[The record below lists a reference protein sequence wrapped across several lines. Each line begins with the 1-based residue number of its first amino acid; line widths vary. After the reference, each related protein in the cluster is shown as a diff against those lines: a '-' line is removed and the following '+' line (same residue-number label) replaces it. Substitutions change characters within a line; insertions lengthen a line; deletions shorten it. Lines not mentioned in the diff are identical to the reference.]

1 MFGISL
7 ENEIR
12 SKCKFI
18 DKNEDLLIF
27 IDSLI
32 NVPRSESKLVDLG
45 EISKDL
51 VEIFNG
57 NFNKVSH
64 FFGYIYEWIIFYFP
78 YVPI

>member
-32 NVPRSESKLVDLG
+32 NVPRSESKLVDLD

-57 NFNKVSH
+57 NFNKVSN
-64 FFGYIYEWIIFYFP
+64 FFGYTNQ
-78 YVPI
+78 

>member
-1 MFGISL
+1 VFGISL

-32 NVPRSESKLVDLG
+32 NVPRSESKLVDLD

-57 NFNKVSH
+57 NFNKVSN
-64 FFGYIYEWIIFYFP
+64 FFGYIYESIIFYSQ
-78 YVPI
+78 YASI

>member
-32 NVPRSESKLVDLG
+32 NVPRSESKLVDLD

-57 NFNKVSH
+57 NFNKVSN
-64 FFGYIYEWIIFYFP
+64 FFGYIYESIIFYSH
-78 YVPI
+78 YVSI